1 MYLNTGCRFPYEAE
15 VSPLRLIKN
24 FVISF
29 LLTAE
34 QIAA

>member
-1 MYLNTGCRFPYEAE
+1 MRLNTGCRFPYEAE
-15 VSPLRLIKN
+15 VSPQGSVKN